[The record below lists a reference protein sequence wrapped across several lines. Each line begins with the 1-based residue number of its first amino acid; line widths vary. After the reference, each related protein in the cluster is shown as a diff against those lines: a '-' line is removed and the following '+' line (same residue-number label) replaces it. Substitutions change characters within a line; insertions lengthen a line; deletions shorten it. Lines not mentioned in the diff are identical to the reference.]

1 MFSRSLLLFVTAAAL
16 SLVSST
22 KLTLHS
28 FEPPFKDVD
37 GAGDRMINK
46 YWRSSGHTVVHS
58 NFIRL
63 TPDRQSKRGAIWS
76 TKPLGVDSWS
86 GLLSFRISGNP
97 HDFLQPHF
105 STGQGKTL
113 FGDGIAL
120 WITHSAFHNAGEL
133 HGSQEKFV
141 GVGIIFDTFR
151 NSENSAVHRDI
162 TILVN
167 DGTQTYESMAK
178 ASVGCDSNF
187 RFHADRADFSVSNAA
202 RAKILVEEGR

>member
-1 MFSRSLLLFVTAAAL
+1 VIRSP
-16 SLVSST
+16 SP
-22 KLTLHS
+22 S
-28 FEPPFKDVD
+28 FFDFYSF
-37 GAGDRMINK
+37 NL
-46 YWRSSGHTVVHS
+46 WTVVHS

-86 GLLSFRISGNP
+86 GLLSFRISGEKTLI
-97 HDFLQPHF
+97 DLF
-105 STGQGKTL
+105 SSYFHHSPGQGKTL

-120 WITHSAFHNAGEL
+120 WITHSSFYNAGEL
-133 HGSQEKFV
+133 HGSQERFL

-167 DGTQTYESMAK
+167 DGTQSYETMAT

-187 RFHADRADFSVSNAA
+187 RFHADRADFSVTNSA
-202 RAKILVEEGR
+202 RAKILVENGRSALVIPVHL